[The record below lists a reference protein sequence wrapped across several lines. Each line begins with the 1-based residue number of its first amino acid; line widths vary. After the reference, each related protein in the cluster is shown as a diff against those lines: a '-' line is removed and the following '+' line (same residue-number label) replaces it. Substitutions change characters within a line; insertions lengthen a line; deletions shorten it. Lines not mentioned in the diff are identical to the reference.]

1 MYQASLKKAQP
12 CRIRVH
18 SLEMQGRNMYG
29 KLVWQSS
36 MCYGFDPRRTGVL
49 NGDQENIKDL
59 QARVTTDFACTK
71 YIGNHWISGKC

>member
-1 MYQASLKKAQP
+1 
-12 CRIRVH
+12 
-18 SLEMQGRNMYG
+18 MYG

-36 MCYGFDPRRTGVL
+36 MCYGFDPRTTGVL

-59 QARVTTDFACTK
+59 QARVTPGFAYTK